1 MAQSYVVLGLGTFGY
16 QLAVNLMQGGGQV
29 LAIDNSEDRIQRISS
44 QVTKAAVA
52 DIKNMEALQSLDVF
66 EVDAAIVAMPDHFD
80 VSVLITHSLKKAGVE
95 TILVQVQSHEETEA
109 IKLIGATRVILPESD
124 MAGTVAQQLLT
135 PLLGYQIP
143 LGKNGSIIEFKCPP
157 SWIGQSLLDLE
168 IRKKYDALV
177 VGIRQKQ
184 DEEEDSEEE
193 NQKESDLDI
202 LPPPDQ
208 PLDSEDVLVVVGK
221 TDNLIK
227 FTKKLDIEV
236 LKES

>member
-1 MAQSYVVLGLGTFGY
+1 
-16 QLAVNLMQGGGQV
+16 
-29 LAIDNSEDRIQRISS
+29 
-44 QVTKAAVA
+44 
-52 DIKNMEALQSLDVF
+52 
-66 EVDAAIVAMPDHFD
+66 
-80 VSVLITHSLKKAGVE
+80 
-95 TILVQVQSHEETEA
+95 
-109 IKLIGATRVILPESD
+109 

-184 DEEEDSEEE
+184 DEEDSEEE

-227 FTKKLDIEV
+227 FIKKMDINV
-236 LKES
+236 IKKS